1 MTVGKFVTCITLALF
16 VAGCASTSAS
26 RSEGTGYEMEEER
39 NGPTPPPDPNRV
51 ISDQD
56 CTQQVEMD
64 GGNLRCR

>member
-1 MTVGKFVTCITLALF
+1 MSKFVTCVALASFL
-16 VAGCASTSAS
+16 AGCASASAS

-51 ISDQD
+51 ISEQD
-56 CTQQVEMD
+56 CTMPIEMD